1 MTEKKMAKTTT
12 EVRRKKPGIGHSPGA
27 GRRAKDGERPGTC
40 PACGKPVG
48 DRSKTCLSCGAVLD
62 PSSIRQA

>member
-1 MTEKKMAKTTT
+1 MTAKKKTKKPAGA
-12 EVRRKKPGIGHSPGA
+12 RRKKPDPGL
-27 GRRAKDGERPGTC
+27 GGKTGKC

-62 PSSIRQA
+62 PASIRQA